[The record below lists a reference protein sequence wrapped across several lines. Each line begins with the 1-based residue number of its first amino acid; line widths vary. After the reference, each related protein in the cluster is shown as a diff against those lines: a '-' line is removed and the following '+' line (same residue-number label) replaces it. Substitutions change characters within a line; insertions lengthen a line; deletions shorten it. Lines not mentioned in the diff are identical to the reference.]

1 MSHTPGPWFV
11 REPDGDEHT
20 EVYSEKTGAVCYPE
34 PDDAYL
40 IAAAP
45 EMLAALKELRD
56 ELNSWVWQGSVFGV
70 SAGYHRYIE
79 GMVSRAIAKA
89 EGRSDEATPN

>member
-20 EVYSEKTGAVCYPE
+20 EVYAEKTGAVCYPE
-34 PDDAYL
+34 PDDAHL

-45 EMLAALKELRD
+45 ELLAALKFA
-56 ELNSWVWQGSVFGV
+56 VSVLQDNHIARGE
-70 SAGYHRYIE
+70 AAALA
-79 GMVSRAIAKA
+79 AIRKA
-89 EGRSDEATPN
+89 EGRSE

>member
-20 EVYSEKTGAVCYPE
+20 EVYAEKTGAVCYPE
-34 PDDAYL
+34 HDDAYL

-45 EMLAALKELRD
+45 EMLAACREAL
-56 ELNSWVWQGSVFGV
+56 
-70 SAGYHRYIE
+70 SAITYLLSNDDDDPNYE
-79 GMVSRAIAKA
+79 DTLTTLAAAIAKA
-89 EGRSDEATPN
+89 EGRPDETTPD